1 MERFSNI
8 ILIGMPGAGK
18 TTIGKSISAKT
29 SYDLIDTDDLIRQD
43 CSTSLQEFIDKNGHL
58 KFQELEEKIILE
70 INCKNCIVAT
80 GGSVVYSLTSIKH
93 LKSLGKIIYLDVSLD
108 ELERR
113 LGDFKTRGIVIKP
126 DQTIQDLYNE
136 RNDLYRKYADVTVQA
151 NETKLLLEI
160 LEKI

>member
-29 SYDLIDTDDLIRQD
+29 SYDFIDTDDLIRQD
-43 CSTSLQEFIDKNGHL
+43 CLTSLQEFIDKNGHL

-70 INCKNCIVAT
+70 TNCKNCIIAT
-80 GGSVVYSLTSIKH
+80 GGSVVYNLTSMKH

-113 LGDFKTRGIVIKP
+113 LGDFKTRGIIIKP
-126 DQTIQDLYNE
+126 DQTIQDLYDE
-136 RNDLYRKYADVTVQA
+136 RNNLYRRYADITIQA
-151 NETKLLLEI
+151 NEMTMENI
-160 LEKI
+160 ISII